1 MSKKLYSSPVPALR
15 AVALV
20 FACLCL
26 TAAAQATDAARVA
39 PPFEHYQPILDRMP
53 FGSLPANFS
62 AEAVD
67 PATLKNEAQVKAEQQ
82 ALAKKVNMSA
92 VNVTPEGSTA
102 IGFTDLSVNPP
113 LSYYLRVGDQAGGWT
128 VLSADYDAETASIE
142 KDGVTITLK
151 LGKGLV
157 DAPPAAAAAAAPAA
171 AGAAVPAA
179 PVAATPRP
187 ALPPGLINL
196 RKLGTAG
203 GASPAAKEAAAEST
217 RSYAERLRERATQKT
232 QAQMAAEAK
241 MREQFEK
248 LARETAAREIQ
259 RREDEV
265 ALAAQE
271 QAQQQEMQ
279 QQQPEAQQE
288 AQPQQEQ

>member
-1 MSKKLYSSPVPALR
+1 MSKKPHSSLVSALR

-20 FACLCL
+20 LACLCL

-113 LSYYLRVGDQAGGWT
+113 VSYYLRVGDEAGGWT
-128 VLSADYDAETASIE
+128 VLSADYDTETAAIE

-157 DAPPAAAAAAAPAA
+157 DAPPAAAAAGAAAPAA
-171 AGAAVPAA
+171 PA
-179 PVAATPRP
+179 AATPRP

-196 RKLGTAG
+196 RKLGTSG
-203 GASPAAKEAAAEST
+203 GAAPAAKEAAAEST

-279 QQQPEAQQE
+279 QQPG
-288 AQPQQEQ
+288 AQPQQEEQPQQEQ

>member
-1 MSKKLYSSPVPALR
+1 MC
-15 AVALV
+15 
-20 FACLCL
+20 ACLCL
-26 TAAAQATDAARVA
+26 TATARATDAARVS

-53 FGSLPANFS
+53 FGSLPVNFN
-62 AEAVD
+62 AEVVD
-67 PATLKNEAQVKAEQQ
+67 PAALKNEAQVKAEQQ

-113 LSYYLRVGDQAGGWT
+113 VSYYLRVGDEAGGWT
-128 VLSADYDAETASIE
+128 VLSADYDAETAAIE

-157 DAPPAAAAAAAPAA
+157 DTPPPAAAAA
-171 AGAAVPAA
+171 GVAVG
-179 PVAATPRP
+179 VAAKAKP

-203 GASPAAKEAAAEST
+203 GPAPAAKEDAESA
-217 RSYAERLRERATQKT
+217 RSYVERLRERTTQKT
-232 QAQMAAEAK
+232 QEQMAAEAK

-248 LARETAAREIQ
+248 LARDTATREIQ
-259 RREDEV
+259 RREDEA

-271 QAQQQEMQ
+271 QAQQQQEMQ
-279 QQQPEAQQE
+279 QQPE